1 MWSMT
6 ILRAPVVVAVALA
19 AALLAPVSATSARA
33 AQPARRTAEKT
44 RVIADCVHRSIE
56 PRKIVATCAD
66 GGVYAVVRSYGS
78 WRRAQALGEGRLHM
92 NDCDPSCAEGTFHSY
107 RATFRLSRVVG
118 TSHGPLFTRLGV
130 TYIQGGEE
138 HNAHYALPRRRL

>member
-19 AALLAPVSATSARA
+19 AALLAPVSATSAH
-33 AQPARRTAEKT
+33 PARQTAEKT

-107 RATFRLSRVVG
+107 KATFRLYRVVS

-130 TYIQGGEE
+130 TYVQGGEE
-138 HNAHYALPRRRL
+138 HDAHYVLPRRRL